1 MDWKTFEDETM
12 NLARMIDYAPDMVVG
27 IARGGVIPAALLSK
41 SLGVKDM
48 FTLKLEREND
58 RRISADALPD
68 ISGKKILLVEDML
81 ETGRGLMN
89 GKKFLEDRGAVVKTA
104 CLYTMPI
111 SETTPDF
118 FLRQVGEVVDFPWN
132 HLPSLAG

>member
-81 ETGRGLMN
+81 ETGRGLKN
-89 GKKFLEDRGAVVKTA
+89 GKKFLEERGARVMTA

-132 HLPSLAG
+132 HLPPLAG

>member
-1 MDWKTFEDETM
+1 M
-12 NLARMIDYAPDMVVG
+12 NLARMIDYAPDIVVG

-41 SLGVKDM
+41 ALGVKDM

-81 ETGRGLMN
+81 ETGR
-89 GKKFLEDRGAVVKTA
+89 
-104 CLYTMPI
+104 
-111 SETTPDF
+111 
-118 FLRQVGEVVDFPWN
+118 VGEVVDFPWN